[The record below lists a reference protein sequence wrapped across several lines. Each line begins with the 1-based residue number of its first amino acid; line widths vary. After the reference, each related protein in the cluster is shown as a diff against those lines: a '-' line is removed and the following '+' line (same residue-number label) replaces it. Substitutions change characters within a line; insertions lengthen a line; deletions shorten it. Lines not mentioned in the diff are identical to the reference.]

1 MDLAVY
7 LIDYENV
14 NTDGLNGISRL
25 SAEDTVIIFYSE
37 NADRMTFGLHRRLN
51 ESKATID
58 IRKVDVGG
66 SNALDF
72 QLGTYLGYLIALD
85 REQQYNIV
93 SNDRGYKHVANFWNK
108 QKAQVRLIPEISVAR
123 PEQPRAEQTRLE
135 PARTEPAPPVPAAT
149 AQPVQQ
155 AKETGKP
162 QQAPAVQPVP
172 AEEPK
177 AAEPKQPAAP
187 VLPAEQP
194 AAPAPVI
201 PAAPAAEPVQ
211 KQLEPAKETEPDK
224 RALTSRSRK
233 RSAPGASTVKPA
245 PKPGQSAPKAAAA
258 APKPEQP
265 AAPAPKLAEPA
276 VKAEAPA
283 EKPAAPKAPEQP
295 AAEPAQK
302 AAEQSAPKASRP
314 AAKKPA
320 AKQAPKAEKKPEAKA
335 EQAEAPAA
343 KKLAPGALAGIL
355 PEPAEAE
362 LVEGFIE
369 KYKTKQ
375 GLNNALVRK
384 FGNARGGELYQ
395 KLKPLIADKKGC

>member
-123 PEQPRAEQTRLE
+123 PEQLRAEQTRLE

-177 AAEPKQPAAP
+177 AEEPK
-187 VLPAEQP
+187 QP

-211 KQLEPAKETEPDK
+211 KQPEPAKEAEPDK

-245 PKPGQSAPKAAAA
+245 PKPGQSAPKAAAT